1 MAQAQPKLT
10 EAEYL
15 AIERQAETKSEFLD
29 GEMFA
34 MSGASYRHNV
44 IVSNLLRDLGRSLRG
59 SGCRVLPS
67 DMRVRTPSTGLY
79 AYPDV
84 AAICGE
90 PEFADDQF
98 DTLTNPVVL
107 FEVLSR
113 STANYDLGAKFIHY
127 RSIQSVQ
134 EVLYIDQATAHVIQ
148 YVRQDGDRWQITE
161 TKNLESRIALPSL
174 NVELDLSEVYEGVD
188 LNDSGSS
195 SLAGPIGVG

>member
-188 LNDSGSS
+188 LNHSGSS

>member
-1 MAQAQPKLT
+1 MAQPQPKLT
-10 EAEYL
+10 AAEYL

-34 MSGASYRHNV
+34 MSGANYRHNV

-98 DTLTNPVVL
+98 DTLINPIAL

-127 RSIQSVQ
+127 RSIQSVR
-134 EVLYIDQATAHVIQ
+134 EILYIDQATAHVIQ
-148 YVRQDGDRWQITE
+148 YLRQEGERWQITE
-161 TKNLESRIALPSL
+161 TTNLESKIALPSL
-174 NVELDLSEVYEGVD
+174 GVELDLSEVYDGVNLD
-188 LNDSGSS
+188 DSASS
-195 SLAGPIGVG
+195 SWAGPSSVG